1 MSKPRIY
8 RNANGEVVVRTGILD
23 DEGASFTN
31 ANPLPVLTGAQGQD
45 AFGRHRVSQPETLFD
60 SKQLYDKA
68 PLVFDE
74 DITNTSGNATS
85 TWGNATVTMHAE
97 AGDTIVRQ
105 SKVRMNYQPGK
116 SQFAALTGV
125 LPSGTGVT
133 ARVGLFTA
141 TDGLFFERDAGT
153 MSVVVRNESTDVAI
167 TNASWNVDRMDGTG
181 PSKVNVNF
189 DKNQI
194 FFIDYEWLG
203 VGQIRYGLFLNG
215 LPWVVHTVSNV
226 NSLDLPYLDTP
237 NQPVRY
243 EVSVATGGDPAD
255 MKHVCSTVA
264 SEGGVQANGIIRTF
278 TTGETAITAGTV
290 GTIYPL
296 LGIRLKSTH
305 LDATVLTQ
313 SVNLIAT
320 TADDFEW
327 LLLLNPTVVGTFT
340 YGNETNSAVQSALAN
355 GTQIITNDSWDVLLG
370 GGFTK
375 NAQQGASSVNATLEN
390 ALRIG
395 SLIDGT
401 PDEIVLAV
409 RPLGADADMHATLT
423 VRELV

>member
-1 MSKPRIY
+1 VPRVY
-8 RNANGEVVVRTGILD
+8 RNTNGEVVVRTGLHD
-23 DEGASFTN
+23 SEGVDITDT
-31 ANPLPVLTGAQGQD
+31 NPLTVLTGAQGRD
-45 AFGRHRVSQPETLFD
+45 AFGRQRVSQPETLFD

-74 DITNTSGNATS
+74 SITNTSGNATS

-97 AGDTIVRQ
+97 AGDTIIRQ

-116 SQFAALTGV
+116 SQLAALTGV
-125 LPSGTGVT
+125 LPAGTGVT

-153 MSVVVRNESTDVAI
+153 MGVVVRNDSVDVVV
-167 TNASWNVDRMDGTG
+167 TSDSWNVDRMDGTG
-181 PSKVNVNF
+181 PSGVTVNF

-194 FFIDYEWLG
+194 YFIDYEWLG
-203 VGQIRYGLFLNG
+203 VGQVRYGLFLNG

-226 NSLDLPYLDTP
+226 NALDLPYLDTP

-243 EVSVATGGDPAD
+243 EISVAAGGDPAD

-264 SEGGVQANGIIRTF
+264 SEGGVQANGVIRTI
-278 TTGETAITAGTV
+278 TTGGTPITAAVV
-290 GTIYPL
+290 GTIYAI

-327 LLLLNPTVVGTFT
+327 LLLLNPTVAGAFT
-340 YGNETNSAVQSALAN
+340 YGNVSNSALQTATGATAN
-355 GTQIITNDSWDVLLG
+355 TITADSWDVLLS

-375 NAQQGASSVNATLEN
+375 NTQQGASSVNATLEN